1 MARKNNFEK
10 TKYKNI
16 ISLKDAGGKT
26 YFYANFMLDGV
37 SYQKKNL
44 TKLFNATTAKQASD
58 VLEQVKSDIRQNKNP
73 FNGSRDGKVKDIVLE
88 SIDNRKPV
96 GKDTAYKKSIKGFYY
111 NYIDPVIGHL
121 FLDKVNDEHVK
132 KIMKSLEG
140 FRKEYK
146 QNLQILMYRIF
157 EKEFRKGKIS
167 HNPFY
172 DLDYGK
178 HTSKSDFDTRLNE
191 PIEDVARKLYK
202 TALDFNKKYRLVL
215 LMSVMLVRRVGELH
229 QIRLNNIKKFSNGDW
244 YILATKDITKS
255 EIEEKYPLP
264 MEIVNLLPLD
274 VLEDE
279 EYKDA
284 PLFDFSMGSILLN
297 YKKLVKEAK
306 IDINEGYSLT
316 SHDNRKMF
324 LSILSFSGTDSDLAD
339 RCLSHSGKG
348 GMKQVYLDVPY
359 RIRKEIFEDWWDFLR
374 IEK

>member
-16 ISLKDAGGKT
+16 VSLKDAAGKIH
-26 YFYANFMLDGV
+26 YYANFMLGGK
-37 SYQKKNL
+37 SFQKKNL
-44 TKLFNATTAKQASD
+44 TKSHNARTAKQASD
-58 VLEQVKSDIRQNKNP
+58 ALEQIKSEIRQGENP
-73 FNGSRDGKVKDIVLE
+73 FDNSGDKRVKNIVLA
-88 SIDNRKPV
+88 SIDDRKPM

-111 NYIDPVIGHL
+111 NYIDKPIGHL
-121 FLDKVNDEHVK
+121 FLKNVKDEEVR

-140 FRKEYK
+140 YKKEYK

-178 HTSKSDFDTRLNE
+178 HTTKSDFDTRLNE
-191 PIEDVARKLYK
+191 PVEDVARKLYI
-202 TALDFNKKYRLVL
+202 TALEYNKKYRLVL
-215 LMSVMLVRRVGELH
+215 LMSIMLVRRIGELH
-229 QIRLNNIKKFSNGDW
+229 QLRLNNIKQFSNGDW

-264 MEIVNLLPLD
+264 IEIVNLLPLGL
-274 VLEDE
+274 LEDE

-284 PLFDFSMGSILLN
+284 LLFDFSMSSILLN

-359 RIRKEIFEDWWDFLR
+359 RIRKEIFEDWWNFLR

>member
-16 ISLKDAGGKT
+16 VSLKDAAGKT
-26 YFYANFMLDGV
+26 QYYANFMLDGI

-58 VLEQVKSDIRQNKNP
+58 ILEQVKSDLRQNKNP
-73 FNGSRDGKVKDIVLE
+73 FNGSREGKVKDIILE
-88 SIDNRKPV
+88 SIDNRDPI
-96 GKDTAYKKSIKGFYY
+96 GQDTAYKKSIRGFYNKY
-111 NYIDPVIGHL
+111 VDPVIGHL
-121 FLDKVNDEHVK
+121 FLDKVNDRHVD
-132 KIMKSLEG
+132 KIMKSLDG

-172 DLDYGK
+172 DLDYGTHRAK
-178 HTSKSDFDTRLNE
+178 PDFDIRLNE

-202 TALDFNKKYRLVL
+202 TALEYDKKYRLVL

-229 QIRLNNIKKFSNGDW
+229 QLRLNNIKKFSNGDW
-244 YILATKDITKS
+244 YILATKDTTKTKMD
-255 EIEEKYPLP
+255 EKYPLP
-264 MEIVNLLPLD
+264 NEIINLLPLD
-274 VLEDE
+274 LLEVE
-279 EYKDA
+279 EFKDA
-284 PLFDFSMGSILLN
+284 PLFDFSMSSILLN

-306 IDINEGYSLT
+306 IDINKGYSLT

-359 RIRKEIFEDWWDFLR
+359 RIRKEIFEDWWIFLR
-374 IEK
+374 NEE